1 MGMLNCS
8 CWVGL
13 SDSYQLPIL
22 KSFEYKLAHSKHMG
36 SKPAKP
42 HHSHW
47 KVCAVQ
53 EEPGQ
58 ELTSPQLSPSIAG
71 SIALWVWNGPFLR
84 LLQPQSSQ
92 MIY

>member
-1 MGMLNCS
+1 MLNCS

-36 SKPAKP
+36 EPSRAGFLHMGSKPAKP

-58 ELTSPQLSPSIAG
+58 ELTSP
-71 SIALWVWNGPFLR
+71 
-84 LLQPQSSQ
+84 
-92 MIY
+92 